1 MPTEILTVDAV
12 YEALDRCIEL
22 PNYGVCV
29 VFVEEREDR
38 FYRIF
43 GEFPIDVLSDTDGR
57 AKYLYKN
64 HPFELIR
71 EVDPGSRTALVIC
84 HFENGSDVAFFS
96 ADRIRALGTFR
107 RCNEILYDED
117 IPQQF
122 LESYLQPMLTAYRLE
137 SEGVTYETDP
147 GAPITIDAAAG
158 YQPIRADLGY
168 ADTYN
173 YCDVWNPYTTTT
185 ITGTTAT
192 NTWRT
197 TTADGYGVVSDAIAD
212 YIRQQIN
219 DMPPDTFETPYQTA
233 ARRFHEWSSGRR
245 NDKKKA
251 SSENASKQGDS
262 DKNEALDDFLGSFSV
277 KSD

>member
-1 MPTEILTVDAV
+1 MPTEILTIDAV

-43 GEFPIDVLSDTDGR
+43 GEFPIDVLSDTDSR

-71 EVDPGSRTALVIC
+71 EVDPGSRTALVIL

-137 SEGVTYETDP
+137 SEDVTYEADP

-185 ITGTTAT
+185 ITGTTTT
-192 NTWRT
+192 NAWRT
-197 TTADGYGVVSDAIAD
+197 TDGYGVVRDAIAD
-212 YIRQQIN
+212 YIRQQVS

-245 NDKKKA
+245 NGKKNVG
-251 SSENASKQGDS
+251 SENTSKQGDS

>member
-43 GEFPIDVLSDTDGR
+43 GEFPIDVLSATDGH

-71 EVDPGSRTALVIC
+71 EVDPRSRTALVIL

-122 LESYLQPMLTAYRLE
+122 LENYLQPMLTAYRLE
-137 SEGVTYETDP
+137 SEDVTYEADP
-147 GAPITIDAAAG
+147 GAPITIDAVSG
-158 YQPIRADLGY
+158 YQPINVEYSTAWD
-168 ADTYN
+168 
-173 YCDVWNPYTTTT
+173 PYTTTT
-185 ITGTTAT
+185 TTGTTVT
-192 NTWRT
+192 NTWGT
-197 TTADGYGVVSDAIAD
+197 TTVGGYGVVRDAIAD
-212 YIRQQIN
+212 YIRQQID

-245 NDKKKA
+245 NGKKNVG
-251 SSENASKQGDS
+251 SENASKQGDS